1 MVDARL
7 RRIELPKL
15 KLSMDKSLNITFG
28 TIRTKILIDALRS
41 FDKWRLRVVSK
52 GLSDNV
58 GAIHS
63 GERIAEML
71 SLKIAYPG
79 LTHINNLRH
88 KEFAWFSKKA
98 EAAHKKEGAV
108 EIEHVYPK
116 RAYTIALLRKLSK
129 TEDTVK
135 IEQWIKKNFKLV
147 LLTPSERA
155 NLDKVN
161 RTKKRV
167 IADFE
172 SAGITLCDEPP
183 RALSSRRM
191 G

>member
-1 MVDARL
+1 
-7 RRIELPKL
+7 
-15 KLSMDKSLNITFG
+15 MDKVLNMTFG
-28 TIRTKILIDALRS
+28 TISTKILIDALRS
-41 FDKWRLRVVSK
+41 FDEWRQRVLSK
-52 GLSDNV
+52 ELTDNL

-88 KEFAWFSKKA
+88 HKELAWFSKKA
-98 EAAHKKEGAV
+98 KAANNKETAV

-147 LLTPSERA
+147 LLTRSERA
-155 NLDKVN
+155 NLDKIN
-161 RTKKRV
+161 RTKKRDK
-167 IADFE
+167 ADFE
-172 SAGITLCDEPP
+172 AAGIDLCDEPT
-183 RALSSRRM
+183 RALSSRVK
-191 G
+191 